1 MTISIIVYCGED
13 KLLAKIIELYYKRLK
28 ESHVVVIVKDYKPYQ
43 TENMYVMGEEFGTK
57 FKETSKAI

>member
-1 MTISIIVYCGED
+1 M
-13 KLLAKIIELYYKRLK
+13 AKIIELYYKRLK